1 MDGVLLGVNRKGRLS
16 AYNRS
21 NSKVRS
27 LMTRLSDRYKNEV
40 VPALMKEFKYKSPME
55 VPRVVKVVL
64 NSGVGEASANP
75 KAMQFA
81 DYAMRQISGQKP
93 MITRARKS
101 IASFKLRQGAAVGCM
116 VTLRNRRMYEFLD
129 RFISVALPRLRDFRG
144 IPKKGFDGNGNYT
157 MGLKEQIVFP
167 EIDID
172 KLDRIRGMD
181 ISIITS
187 AKSDDEAR
195 ELLRL
200 LGLPFRK

>member
-1 MDGVLLGVNRKGRLS
+1 MARL
-16 AYNRS
+16 AE
-21 NSKVRS
+21 
-27 LMTRLSDRYKNEV
+27 RYKNEV
-40 VPALMKEFKYKSPME
+40 VPALIKEFQYKSPME
-55 VPRVVKVVL
+55 VPRVLKVVL

-172 KLDRIRGMD
+172 KLDKIRGMD

-187 AKSDDEAR
+187 AKSDEEAR

>member
-1 MDGVLLGVNRKGRLS
+1 
-16 AYNRS
+16 
-21 NSKVRS
+21 
-27 LMTRLSDRYKNEV
+27 
-40 VPALMKEFKYKSPME
+40 MKEFQYKSPME
-55 VPRVVKVVL
+55 VPRVLKVVL

>member
-1 MDGVLLGVNRKGRLS
+1 
-16 AYNRS
+16 
-21 NSKVRS
+21 
-27 LMTRLSDRYKNEV
+27 MTRLSDRYKNEV
-40 VPALMKEFKYKSPME
+40 VPALMKEFQYKSPME

-101 IASFKLRQGAAVGCM
+101 IASFKLRQGAALGCM

>member
-1 MDGVLLGVNRKGRLS
+1 
-16 AYNRS
+16 
-21 NSKVRS
+21 
-27 LMTRLSDRYKNEV
+27 MTRLSDRYKNEV
-40 VPALMKEFKYKSPME
+40 VPALMKEFQYKSPME
-55 VPRVVKVVL
+55 VPRVLKVVL

>member
-1 MDGVLLGVNRKGRLS
+1 MARL
-16 AYNRS
+16 AE
-21 NSKVRS
+21 
-27 LMTRLSDRYKNEV
+27 RYKNEV
-40 VPALMKEFKYKSPME
+40 VPALIKEFQYKSPME
-55 VPRVVKVVL
+55 VPRVLKVVL

-144 IPKKGFDGNGNYT
+144 IPKKRVRWERQLYDGIERADSLSRN
-157 MGLKEQIVFP
+157 
-167 EIDID
+167 
-172 KLDRIRGMD
+172 RHR
-181 ISIITS
+181 
-187 AKSDDEAR
+187 
-195 ELLRL
+195 
-200 LGLPFRK
+200 

>member
-1 MDGVLLGVNRKGRLS
+1 
-16 AYNRS
+16 
-21 NSKVRS
+21 
-27 LMTRLSDRYKNEV
+27 MTRLSDRYKNEV